1 MFRRRKD
8 GDGDPPPAEV
18 GGGGAHS
25 PHVGRGA
32 PQGRVAA
39 GAAGRED
46 GRDVLGQRGE
56 EMAAVH
62 LRELGYRIVGRRER
76 VLRGDIDIVALD
88 GRTVVFVEVRSRTDT
103 RHGHPAETVG
113 RFKQRRIADLANA
126 YIRRHRLQD
135 CQVRI
140 DVVTV
145 IFGEAG
151 AAPVIEHFENAF
163 ESP

>member
-1 MFRRRKD
+1 MHRRDPGARRDDLDDRDALGRKGED
-8 GDGDPPPAEV
+8 L
-18 GGGGAHS
+18 
-25 PHVGRGA
+25 
-32 PQGRVAA
+32 AA
-39 GAAGRED
+39 KH
-46 GRDVLGQRGE
+46 LQRI
-56 EMAAVH
+56 
-62 LRELGYRIVGRRER
+62 GYRIVGRRER

-88 GRTVVFVEVRSRTDT
+88 GRTVVFVEVRSRSDT

-113 RFKQRRIADLANA
+113 PVKQRRIAELANA

-145 IFGEAG
+145 TFGADTGAG
-151 AAPVIEHFENAF
+151 PIVEHFENAF